1 MSDELADSNAGSP
14 VSLLYRLNDQIP
26 WPKAFLIAVQQVLA
40 MFVGA
45 ITPPMIVASVLDLPF
60 EERAYLLTMAL
71 FASGLGTLVQ
81 VTAFRGIGTGML
93 SITGTSFAFITPL
106 ILAGEAGGLP
116 LAFGMALAMAPI
128 EIILA
133 PFLPRLQKFFSP
145 VVSGTVVLLI
155 GVLLIPTA
163 VMGVQAPLAGDHSA
177 LTGLLLAFL
186 VVSTVIILNAVKMQ
200 WARLSAAL
208 LALLGG
214 YLLCYIIGAVEAP
227 ASEES
232 FFALPQPLK
241 YGLSFSW
248 AFVIPFGFLY
258 LVTAIE
264 TIGDITACSEL
275 SGEPVKG
282 PLYWKRIRGGVMA
295 DGFNSIVAS
304 LLNCFPNTTFSQN
317 NGVIQLTGVASRR
330 VGFLCGGLL
339 VFFGLLPGLGRW
351 LASVPG
357 PVMGGLTLVL
367 FGLIATAGI
376 RILMKAHLDHRG
388 LMILATS
395 LGVGI
400 GIGMAPEVLDPLPPT
415 VKLIFSSGI
424 STGGMV
430 ALFLNIVIPRSKEHE
445 VEPRMDTD

>member
-1 MSDELADSNAGSP
+1 MSDSSSADSST
-14 VSLLYRLNDQIP
+14 VSLLYRLNDHIP
-26 WPKAFLIAVQQVLA
+26 WPKAFLIALQQVLA
-40 MFVGA
+40 MLVGA
-45 ITPPMIVASVLDLPF
+45 ITPPAIVAAALGLPF
-60 EERAYLLTMAL
+60 EEKAYLLNMSL

-81 VTAFRGIGTGML
+81 VTAFRGVGTGIL

-106 ILAGEAGGLP
+106 ILAGEIGGLP
-116 LAFGMALAMAPI
+116 LIFGMALAMAPV
-128 EIILA
+128 EMLLA
-133 PFLPRLQKFFSP
+133 PFLPKLQRVVSP

-163 VMGVQAPLAGDHSA
+163 VMSVQAPLPGEHKPIVGLGLA
-177 LTGLLLAFL
+177 LL
-186 VVSTVIILNAVKMQ
+186 VIVTVVTLNAVKLR

-214 YLLCYIIGAVEAP
+214 YILCYVIGAVKP
-227 ASEES
+227 PPGDGGWISVPIP
-232 FFALPQPLK
+232 FK
-241 YGLSFSW
+241 YGLDFSW
-248 AFVIPFGFLY
+248 VFVLPFGFLY

-275 SGEPVKG
+275 SGEPIEG
-282 PLYWKRIRGGVMA
+282 PVYWKRIRGGVLA
-295 DGFNSIVAS
+295 DGLNSALAACLS
-304 LLNCFPNTTFSQN
+304 CFPNTTFSQN

-339 VFFGLLPGLGRW
+339 VLFGLVPGLGRW

-376 RILMKAHLDHRG
+376 RILMRARLDHRG
-388 LMILATS
+388 LMILATA

-400 GIGMAPEVLDPLPPT
+400 GIGVAPEVLDPLPET
-415 VKLIFSSGI
+415 VRLILSSGV
-424 STGGMV
+424 STGGLV
-430 ALFLNIVIPRSKEHE
+430 ALILNLVVPRHDPLPETASS
-445 VEPRMDTD
+445 TSS